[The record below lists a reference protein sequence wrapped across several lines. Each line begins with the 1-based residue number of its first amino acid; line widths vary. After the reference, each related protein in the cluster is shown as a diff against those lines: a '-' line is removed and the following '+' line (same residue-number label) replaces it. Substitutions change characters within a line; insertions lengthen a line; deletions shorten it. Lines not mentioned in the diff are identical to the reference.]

1 MESTP
6 SGPSPDAP
14 ADDTPHTPPA
24 EIDLHPSSSEIP
36 STDSQGRDRST
47 TPEERPPP
55 LPPRPTTLTL
65 LDDGGAPPRTPNPSQ
80 PALQSR
86 ATTAVSLTDI
96 ASQDAGKESYTVRSL
111 PGTLKARA
119 SLSHLTSARGSE
131 AGDTASIRSSVPH
144 GDVGDVENVF
154 GDFLSTESGLIRQH
168 SSTGLLQFPEFQAD
182 DVEDDF
188 ASEFEPVGEIGEDGD
203 QEEMVLEKWKAK
215 RKHYLILSAAGK
227 PIWTRHGDGGLIS
240 TYVGVIQTIISF
252 YEDSKD
258 QLRSFSAGDTKFVIV
273 SKGPL
278 YLVAIS
284 RFLESDTQLKLQL
297 EALYMQILST
307 LTLPSLTHLFSVRP
321 STDLKRPLQGSE
333 TLLSTLADSFTRGS
347 PPTLLSALECLKI
360 RKSHRQTINNT
371 LMKTRV
377 SSLLYGLVVAG
388 GRLVNVVRPKKHS
401 LHPGDLQL
409 LFNMV
414 FEAEAVKAGGGE
426 SWIPVCLPGFNSSG
440 YLYMY
445 VSFLD
450 LREDAGSAAD
460 DSTTKEESVAIV
472 MISANKESFFE
483 LQGMRDAFVEQL
495 EKNGSL
501 KIIKDAVDKG
511 RPKTTDIVPGT
522 VLHHFLYKSRAN
534 VQFTMS
540 SWDPDFSTVSRRR
553 RLMSTYNNLH
563 ASIHAKHTHVKI
575 HHCVSQSSSSFA
587 WVTPIFEFYCVAG
600 ANANRNALAQ
610 SASKIIEW
618 VHKEEERLF
627 IIGGAVSSVAICL
640 HLVDVLICRRIGFLS
655 ELFFLIYI

>member
-1 MESTP
+1 MDSAP
-6 SGPSPDAP
+6 SGPSQGAPGDDPAP
-14 ADDTPHTPPA
+14 APHPPTD
-24 EIDLHPSSSEIP
+24 IDPSSTAIP
-36 STDSQGRDRST
+36 STDSTGRARSA

-55 LPPRPTTLTL
+55 LPPRPNTLNL
-65 LDDGGAPPRTPNPSQ
+65 LDDGGASPRPPGNLTQS
-80 PALQSR
+80 ALQSQ

-96 ASQDAGKESYTVRSL
+96 ASQDAGKETLAVRSL
-111 PGTLKARA
+111 PGTLRAKA
-119 SLSHLTSARGSE
+119 SLSHLASARGSE
-131 AGDTASIRSSVPH
+131 AGDSASIRSSVPH
-144 GDVGDVENVF
+144 GDADVDNVF
-154 GDFLSTESGLIRQH
+154 GDFLATEPGLIRQH
-168 SSTGLLQFPEFQAD
+168 SSGLMQFPEFQAD

-188 ASEFEPVGEIGEDGD
+188 ASEFEPVGEVSADGD
-203 QEEMVLEKWKAK
+203 QEELVLEKWKAK
-215 RKHYLILSAAGK
+215 RKHYVILSAAGK

-252 YEDSKD
+252 YENSKD
-258 QLRSFSAGDTKFVIV
+258 HLRSFSAGDTKFVIV
-273 SKGPL
+273 TRGPL

-333 TLLSTLADSFTRGS
+333 TLLSTLADSFTKGS
-347 PPTLLSALECLKI
+347 PSTLLSALECLKI

-388 GRLVNVVRPKKHS
+388 GRLVSVVRPKKHS

-450 LREDAGSAAD
+450 LREDASSAAD

-472 MISANKESFFE
+472 FISANKESFFE
-483 LQGMRDAFVEQL
+483 LQEMRDEFVEQM

-501 KIIKDAVDKG
+501 RIIKDAVDKG
-511 RPKTTDIVPGT
+511 RPKTTDIIPGT

-534 VQFTMS
+534 VQFTQS
-540 SWDPDFSTVSRRR
+540 AYDPDFSSISRRR

-563 ASIHAKHTHVKI
+563 ASIHAKHTHVKV

-618 VHKEEERLF
+618 VQKEEERLF
-627 IIGGAVSSVAICL
+627 IIGGAA
-640 HLVDVLICRRIGFLS
+640 F
-655 ELFFLIYI
+655 

>member
-1 MESTP
+1 MVSTAD
-6 SGPSPDAP
+6 GPAQDANNPETENPAISPP
-14 ADDTPHTPPA
+14 
-24 EIDLHPSSSEIP
+24 PSSSLQQP
-36 STDSQGRDRST
+36 SVSADRESEAAQE
-47 TPEERPPP
+47 EERPPP
-55 LPPRPTTLTL
+55 LPPRPNTLRL
-65 LDDGGAPPRTPNPSQ
+65 LDEGGASLRTFRPGAPTN
-80 PALQSR
+80 LQSR

-96 ASQDAGKESYTVRSL
+96 GCHDAGKESHVVREGSE
-111 PGTLKARA
+111 TLKAQA
-119 SLSHLTSARGSE
+119 SLNHLTSSRGSE
-131 AGDTASIRSSVPH
+131 TGDTASIRSSGPQ
-144 GDVGDVENVF
+144 GDIGDLENVF
-154 GDFLSTESGLIRQH
+154 GDFVATDTGLIRKH
-168 SSTGLLQFPEFQAD
+168 STGLLQFPEFQAD

-188 ASEFEPVGEIGEDGD
+188 ASEFEPVGEVD
-203 QEEMVLEKWKAK
+203 EEGGNEEEVLANWKAK

-240 TYVGVIQTIISF
+240 TYIGVIQTIISF

-258 QLRSFSAGDTKFVIV
+258 PLSSFTAGDTKFVIV
-273 SKGPL
+273 TKGPL
-278 YLVAIS
+278 HLVAIS
-284 RFLESDTQLKLQL
+284 RMLESDTQLKLQL

-307 LTLPSLTHLFSVRP
+307 LTLPSLTHLFSIRP

-333 TLLSTLADSFTRGS
+333 TLLSTLADSFTKGS
-347 PPTLLSALECLKI
+347 PSTLLSALECLKI
-360 RKSHRQTINNT
+360 RKSHRQAINNT
-371 LMKTRV
+371 LLKTKV

-409 LFNMV
+409 LFNMI

-450 LREDAGSAAD
+450 LRDDANAATND
-460 DSTTKEESVAIV
+460 TTTTTKEESVAIV
-472 MISANKESFFE
+472 LISADKESFFE
-483 LQGMRDAFVEQL
+483 LQGMRDAFVEQM
-495 EKNGSL
+495 ERNGSI
-501 KIIKDAVDKG
+501 KIIKEAVAKG
-511 RPKTTDIVPGT
+511 RPSTTDIVPGT

-540 SWDPDFSTVSRRR
+540 SYDPEFSTVSRRR

-563 ASIHAKHTHVKI
+563 ASIHAKHTHVKV

-587 WVTPIFEFYCVAG
+587 WVTPMFELYCVAG

-618 VHKEEERLF
+618 VRQEEERLF
-627 IIGGAVSSVAICL
+627 IIGGAV
-640 HLVDVLICRRIGFLS
+640 F
-655 ELFFLIYI
+655 

>member
-1 MESTP
+1 MVSTADGPAQDANNPETENPAPSVSADRESE
-6 SGPSPDAP
+6 A
-14 ADDTPHTPPA
+14 AQ
-24 EIDLHPSSSEIP
+24 E
-36 STDSQGRDRST
+36 
-47 TPEERPPP
+47 EERPPP
-55 LPPRPTTLTL
+55 LPPRPNTLRL
-65 LDDGGAPPRTPNPSQ
+65 LEEGGASLRTSRPGAPTN
-80 PALQSR
+80 LQSR

-96 ASQDAGKESYTVRSL
+96 GCHDAGKESHVVREGSE
-111 PGTLKARA
+111 TLKAQA
-119 SLSHLTSARGSE
+119 SLNHLTSSRGSE
-131 AGDTASIRSSVPH
+131 TGDTASIRSSGPQ
-144 GDVGDVENVF
+144 GDIGDVENVF
-154 GDFLSTESGLIRQH
+154 GDFVATDTGLIRKH
-168 SSTGLLQFPEFQAD
+168 STGLLQFPEFQAD

-188 ASEFEPVGEIGEDGD
+188 ASEFEPVGEVD
-203 QEEMVLEKWKAK
+203 EEGGNEEEVLANWKAK

-240 TYVGVIQTIISF
+240 TYIGVIQTIISF

-258 QLRSFSAGDTKFVIV
+258 PLSSFTAGDTKFVIV
-273 SKGPL
+273 TKGPL
-278 YLVAIS
+278 HLVAIS
-284 RFLESDTQLKLQL
+284 RMLESDTQLKLQL

-307 LTLPSLTHLFSVRP
+307 LTLPSLTHLFSIRP

-333 TLLSTLADSFTRGS
+333 TLLSTLADSFTKGS
-347 PPTLLSALECLKI
+347 PSTLLSALECLKI
-360 RKSHRQTINNT
+360 RKSHRQAINNT
-371 LMKTRV
+371 LLKTKV

-409 LFNMV
+409 LFNMI

-450 LREDAGSAAD
+450 LRDDANAAAND
-460 DSTTKEESVAIV
+460 TTTTTKDESVAIV
-472 MISANKESFFE
+472 LISTDKESFFE
-483 LQGMRDAFVEQL
+483 LQGMRDAFVEQM
-495 EKNGSL
+495 ERNGSI
-501 KIIKDAVDKG
+501 KIIKEAVAKG
-511 RPKTTDIVPGT
+511 RPSTTDIVPGT

-540 SWDPDFSTVSRRR
+540 SYDPEFSSISRRR

-563 ASIHAKHTHVKI
+563 ASIHAKHTHVKV

-587 WVTPIFEFYCVAG
+587 WVTPMFELYCVAG

-610 SASKIIEW
+610 SASKIIGW
-618 VHKEEERLF
+618 VRQEEERLF
-627 IIGGAVSSVAICL
+627 IIGGAV
-640 HLVDVLICRRIGFLS
+640 F
-655 ELFFLIYI
+655 